1 LNNGGDKRGELQ
13 LRIRKGLAVRQ
24 LAVGRYFLSGRDH
37 KGANMRME
45 CDQTQDSVV
54 CHVVGDLEH
63 LAVPQFQDGLAQL
76 SKKEHVV
83 FELSGVPH
91 VDSVGLGALI
101 RAIRRTRE
109 TGGEAVVCA
118 ASPTVKEWLE
128 IVAVP
133 RTVNMFDNLTAA
145 QAYLR
150 GVSQDTVAGRRA
162 A

>member
-133 RTVNMFDNLTAA
+133 RSVNMFDNLTAA

-150 GVSQDTVAGRRA
+150 GVSQDAIAGRRA

>member
-1 LNNGGDKRGELQ
+1 
-13 LRIRKGLAVRQ
+13 
-24 LAVGRYFLSGRDH
+24 
-37 KGANMRME
+37 MRME

-150 GVSQDTVAGRRA
+150 GVSQGTVAGRRA

>member
-101 RAIRRTRE
+101 HAIRRTRE
-109 TGGEAVVCA
+109 TGGEAVICA

-150 GVSQDTVAGRRA
+150 GVSQGTVAGRRA

>member
-1 LNNGGDKRGELQ
+1 
-13 LRIRKGLAVRQ
+13 
-24 LAVGRYFLSGRDH
+24 
-37 KGANMRME
+37 
-45 CDQTQDSVV
+45 
-54 CHVVGDLEH
+54 
-63 LAVPQFQDGLAQL
+63 
-76 SKKEHVV
+76 
-83 FELSGVPH
+83 
-91 VDSVGLGALI
+91 VGLGALI
-101 RAIRRTRE
+101 RTIRRTRE

>member
-1 LNNGGDKRGELQ
+1 
-13 LRIRKGLAVRQ
+13 
-24 LAVGRYFLSGRDH
+24 
-37 KGANMRME
+37 MRME

-63 LAVPQFQDGLAQL
+63 LAVAQFQDGLTKL
-76 SKKEHVV
+76 SQKEHVV

-101 RAIRRTRE
+101 HAVRRTRE

-118 ASPTVKEWLE
+118 ARPAVKGWLE

-133 RTVNMFDNLTAA
+133 RSVNMFDNLTAA
-145 QAYLR
+145 QAYFKS
-150 GVSQDTVAGRRA
+150 VSRDAIAERRA

>member
-101 RAIRRTRE
+101 HAIRRTRE
-109 TGGEAVVCA
+109 TGGEAVICA